1 MLDNI
6 VNGSFAGLSYGC
18 VYAIIALGLVLT
30 YKTSGVFNLAYG
42 AQAFVAA
49 VVYWDTH
56 VRHGWP
62 IWLAFIFAVFIISP
76 LLGLLLDRVL
86 FRYLR
91 NASPTARLVTVLGLI
106 VAIPQAV
113 EAFWVHDSVL
123 GDAAAVGIV
132 PNGTVTYHPFANV
145 ALSRDDLATII
156 VTVIVAIALT
166 LLFRY
171 SAFGLRMRSVVESP
185 RLTELAGVNSERV
198 SMSSW
203 ILCSALAGLGG
214 VLLGPLFPSISDVN
228 YLTLIIAATAAAVI
242 ATLTS
247 IPIAFGAAVLLGV
260 VEQILYFSLPTNST
274 LFSGLRPA
282 LPFLLLVGA
291 LVLNPRLWRVP
302 TIADPLIGVEPPPP
316 EPPEASR
323 SRFLRNGTYAFWTVV
338 LGIIAYYLFFHAAF
352 NWVLN
357 ATDAVILSLIFLSIT
372 VFTGIA
378 GEVSLCMAAFAGI
391 GACVTGQLVAQQ
403 GMSGIFAALVA
414 AVVVAIVGIVVAL
427 PSLRLSG
434 IYLSLVTFGFALFFD
449 NILGP
454 QNWMSRSGNPFQA
467 NDIPRPQLGPIDFA
481 SNKSFLVLCIV
492 FFLIAAGLVVLIRNG
507 TTGRYFTALRG
518 SETAA
523 ASIGISRTRA
533 RMTMFGVSA
542 AIAGFGG
549 GLVVLRQQSINLEA
563 NFPAFVGLVWVVL
576 VVTLS
581 PRTVQGAIQ
590 AGVGFIFF
598 QVVILNQTVP
608 WVVNHVQPWYT
619 MGVLPQGLF
628 FVIFGLG
635 AVTYA
640 KHPEG
645 ILEYNTRKS
654 MEKIQHRLDSW
665 SARGDRQG
673 DGAVA
678 TPSEA
683 APVGGAS

>member
-1 MLDNI
+1 M
-6 VNGSFAGLSYGC
+6 
-18 VYAIIALGLVLT
+18 
-30 YKTSGVFNLAYG
+30 
-42 AQAFVAA
+42 
-49 VVYWDTH
+49 
-56 VRHGWP
+56 
-62 IWLAFIFAVFIISP
+62 SP

-106 VAIPQAV
+106 VAIPQAI
-113 EAFWVHDSVL
+113 EAFWIHDSVL
-123 GDAAAVGIV
+123 GDASAVGIV

-156 VTVIVAIALT
+156 ITVLVAIALT

-198 SMSSW
+198 SMGSW

-247 IPIAFGAAVLLGV
+247 IPIAFGAAILLGV
-260 VEQILYFSLPTNST
+260 IEQILYFSLPTNST

-282 LPFLLLVGA
+282 LPFVLLVGA
-291 LVLNPRLWRVP
+291 LVLNPRLWRMRPV
-302 TIADPLIGVEPPPP
+302 ADPLIGVEPPPP
-316 EPPEASR
+316 EPPQMTR
-323 SRFLRNGTYAFWTVV
+323 SRFMRNGTYAFWTVV
-338 LGIIAYYLFFHAAF
+338 LAIIAYYLFFHAAF
-352 NWVLN
+352 NWVLS
-357 ATDAVILSLIFLSIT
+357 ATDAVIISLIFLSIT

-378 GEVSLCMAAFAGI
+378 GEVSLCQAAFAGI

-403 GMSGIFAALVA
+403 GMSGIAAALIGAAIA
-414 AVVVAIVGIVVAL
+414 AVCGLVVAL

-467 NDIPRPQLGPIDFA
+467 VDIPRPQLGPIDFA
-481 SNKSFLVLCIV
+481 SNKSFLIFCIV
-492 FFLIAAGLVVLIRNG
+492 CFLITAGLVVLLREG

-533 RMTMFGVSA
+533 RLTMFGVSA

-549 GLVVLRQQSINLEA
+549 GLVVLRQQSINLQS
-563 NFPAFVGLVWVVL
+563 NFPAFVGLVWIVL

-598 QVVILNQTVP
+598 QTVILNQTIP
-608 WVVNHVQPWYT
+608 WIVNHVQPWYT
-619 MGVLPQGLF
+619 MNALPQGLF
-628 FVIFGLG
+628 FVIFGFG

-654 MEKIQHRLDSW
+654 TQKIQAKLDARASRRGPQPDALASTPAAAG
-665 SARGDRQG
+665 SA
-673 DGAVA
+673 
-678 TPSEA
+678 S
-683 APVGGAS
+683 

>member
-1 MLDNI
+1 MFDNI

-18 VYAIIALGLVLT
+18 VYTLIALGLVLT

-56 VRHGWP
+56 SRHGWP
-62 IWLAFIFAVFIISP
+62 IWLAFIFAVLIVSP
-76 LLGLLLDRVL
+76 ALGLFLDRIL
-86 FRYLR
+86 FRHLR

-106 VAIPQAV
+106 VAIPQAI
-113 EAFWVHDSVL
+113 EAFWIHDTVL
-123 GDAAAVGIV
+123 GDASAVGIV

-145 ALSRDDLATII
+145 ALSRDDLATIAI
-156 VTVIVAIALT
+156 TVLVAVGLT
-166 LLFRY
+166 VLFRY
-171 SAFGLRMRSVVESP
+171 SPFGLRMRAVVESP
-185 RLTELAGVNSERV
+185 RLTQLAGVNSESV
-198 SMSSW
+198 SMGSW

-247 IPIAFGAAVLLGV
+247 IPVAFGAAILLGMV
-260 VEQILYFSLPTNST
+260 QQILDFSLPHDST
-274 LFSGLRPA
+274 LFSGLRPS
-282 LPFLLLVGA
+282 LPFVLLVGA
-291 LVLNPRLWRVP
+291 LVLNPRLWRLRTV
-302 TIADPLIGVEPPPP
+302 ADPLIGVEPPPP
-316 EPPEASR
+316 EPPEATR
-323 SRFLRNGTYAFWTVV
+323 SKFLRNGTYAWWTVV

-352 NWVLN
+352 NWVLS
-357 ATDAVILSLIFLSIT
+357 ATDAMILSIILLSIT

-378 GEVSLCMAAFAGI
+378 GEVSLCQAAFAGI

-403 GMSGIFAALVA
+403 GFSGLMAVLIGALVA
-414 AVVVAIVGIVVAL
+414 AACGLVVAL

-454 QNWMSRSGNPFQA
+454 QNWMSRAGNPFQA
-467 NDIPRPQLGPIDFA
+467 SDIPRPQLGSVDFA

-492 FFLIAAGLVVLIRNG
+492 LFLLVAGLVVLLREG
-507 TTGRYFTALRG
+507 TTGRYFNALRG

-523 ASIGISRTRA
+523 SSIGISRTRA
-533 RMTMFGVSA
+533 RLTMFGVSA

-549 GLVVLRQQSINLEA
+549 GLIVLRQQSINLES
-563 NFPAFVGLVWVVL
+563 NFPAFLGLVWVVL

-598 QVVILNQTVP
+598 QQVVLQQSIP
-608 WVVNHVQPWYT
+608 WIVNHVQPWYT
-619 MGVLPQGLF
+619 MHALPSGLF

-635 AVTYA
+635 AITYA

-654 MEKIQHRLDSW
+654 MEKIQSRLDPRTER
-665 SARGDRQG
+665 RGSRR
-673 DGAVA
+673 
-678 TPSEA
+678 
-683 APVGGAS
+683 GGALAATTGAPAGGTS